1 MYPTF
6 LGAACTPF
14 FGGRKL
20 FPFAPLFWGR
30 NGAFSGGGFCFLAR
44 RFRKLFGPLDGLNQP
59 PFIPLRVGRVTLR
72 TIGQAK
78 LVRNP
83 PFGITTAAALRDF
96 DKAQRL

>member
-14 FGGRKL
+14 FWGRKL

-44 RFRKLFGPLDGLNQP
+44 GFRDLFGSLDGLNQP
-59 PFIPLRVGRVTLR
+59 PFIRLRVGRVTLR

-78 LVRNP
+78 LVRNMP
-83 PFGITTAAALRDF
+83 LGITAAAVFCDLN
-96 DKAQRL
+96 KA